1 MGASERRKWSSLVRQ
16 ELQASVLSIL
26 GDSDLHGV
34 VVVGAQGVGKST
46 FARAVE
52 AQLAGKMHVIHLH
65 GTTTDPAIAFGQLA
79 FLVARLPGHALE
91 SPGEIV
97 HGISRLIRED
107 AAGRPVLVVLE
118 DLPAIDSMSTA
129 VLMHLILSG
138 AAKLMVTVRN
148 VTDMPE
154 DLIRLLR
161 NNSLE
166 EVRLEVFTRPEVSKL
181 LAGVLGRPVTAT
193 AASSLYA
200 ASGGNPLVL
209 QAIVIEQLRSG
220 NLHLAGK
227 VWALRGGINLAEA
240 DALVDLVRSRLA
252 RETPKVREGLEWLA
266 LIRRVPLFV
275 LLDVLDPAVV
285 ADLEKAGYLQV
296 GETGRRWVSLKDEY
310 VGEVIRGWMDLP
322 RRKELH
328 QLVARV
334 VGATPA
340 EMDVEELLG
349 YVAWTLDCGEPVEPA
364 FALAAAAAANRLFD
378 PVFALESLAQIRTG
392 DPHWAEAAQQR
403 AAAYMTLAEH
413 ESAVAVLEEVTPE
426 QLSEL
431 PATAYAGYVQDFC
444 SALLWV
450 HGGYGRIGGI
460 LSTARQELARRER
473 ASIGNE
479 TPADFARA
487 HELIRLAEFEQ
498 MVHQGE
504 YAAVAEDLERAYKE
518 DGDPLYVLNCACLL
532 TMAWAVLGRE
542 ADAIALAAE
551 IQHRMEQSNVAPGM
565 LSWQA
570 EGQFAAL
577 LCSGQW
583 EDCVRILTEALDQ
596 KPKIMQY
603 LGGAA
608 ELALGVAYTYA
619 GRADLAI
626 DTLLGAQAQL
636 EIRRS
641 YYGPSLACSALAF
654 AYAQAGDVQEARNF
668 LDLAAQEEQHVAW
681 FTSWMSDFCVRMAK
695 RWLKDP
701 GAKQKLIESAHEDI
715 SKGRTTTASISL
727 FGATVHGTEEEL
739 VLLTEVSSR
748 RQGKMASVNR
758 LVGEGSRKK
767 DSKVLL
773 EAASLAHELHL
784 DAVESRCVVL
794 ALDIA
799 REKGDSQSA
808 RAAQHRLDRLV
819 ETLPVLPLMPH
830 TVGPELTERERQV
843 ARMASQGL
851 SNKEVANR
859 LQLSIR
865 TVEGHLYQIF
875 TKMGISSRSELEGS
889 AQV

>member
-1 MGASERRKWSSLVRQ
+1 MVRQ
-16 ELQASVLSIL
+16 DIQAAVISVLE
-26 GDSDLHGV
+26 DSSLHGV
-34 VVVGAQGVGKST
+34 VIAGAQGVGKST

-52 AQLAGKMHVIHLH
+52 SQLVGHTHIIHLH
-65 GTTTDPAIAFGQLA
+65 GSPTDPAIPFGQLA
-79 FLVARLPGHALE
+79 FLVARLPAPVLE
-91 SPGEIV
+91 SPSEIV

-107 AAGRPVLVVLE
+107 AGGRPVLVVLE

-129 VLMHLILSG
+129 VLMHLLLSG

-148 VTDMPE
+148 VTDLPE

-161 NNSLE
+161 NKSLE
-166 EVRLEVFTRPEVSKL
+166 EIRLEPFSRTEVARL
-181 LAGVLGRPVTAT
+181 LAGVLGRPVSAT
-193 AASSLYA
+193 AASALYA

-220 NLHLAGK
+220 NLHQAGK
-227 VWALRGGINLAEA
+227 VWALKGEINLASA

-252 RETPKVREGLEWLA
+252 RETPRVREGLEWLA

-328 QLVARV
+328 SLVARA

-340 EMDVEELLG
+340 DMDVEELLG
-349 YVAWTLDCGEPVEPA
+349 YVAWTLDCREPVEPA
-364 FALAAAAAANRLFD
+364 FALAAAEAANKLYD
-378 PVFALESLAQIRTG
+378 PLFALECLSQIRVE

-403 AAAYMTLAEH
+403 AAAHITLAEH
-413 ESAVAVLEEVTPE
+413 EAAVSILEEVTAE

-431 PATAYAGYVQDFC
+431 AATAYADYVLNFC
-444 SALLWV
+444 SSLLWV
-450 HGGYGRIGGI
+450 PGGYDRIREVIAGAALD
-460 LSTARQELARRER
+460 LSRRER

-479 TPADFARA
+479 TPEDFARA
-487 HELIRLAEFEQ
+487 HELVKLAGYELAI
-498 MVHQGE
+498 HQGE
-504 YAAVAEDLERAYKE
+504 YASVADDLEKAYRS
-518 DGDPLYVLNCACLL
+518 DGDPTYVVNCACLL

-542 ADAIALAAE
+542 AEAIALAADV
-551 IQHRMEQSNVAPGM
+551 QQRMEHAKLAPGM
-565 LSWQA
+565 LSWRT
-570 EGQFAAL
+570 EGLFAAL

-583 EDCVRILTEALDQ
+583 EDCVRILTDALDQ
-596 KPKIMQY
+596 RPKIMQY

-641 YYGPSLACSALAF
+641 YYGPALACSALAF
-654 AYAQAGDVQEARNF
+654 AYAQAGDVQESRNF

-681 FTSWMSDFCVRMAK
+681 FTSWMAEFCVRMAR
-695 RWLKDP
+695 RWLNDP
-701 GAKQKLIESAHEDI
+701 GAKQKLIESAKEDI

-727 FGATVHGTEEEL
+727 FGATVHGTDEEL
-739 VLLTEVSSR
+739 ALLAEVSSH

-773 EAASLAHELHL
+773 QAASLAQELHL

-794 ALDIA
+794 ALDMA
-799 REKGDSQSA
+799 RERGDSQSA

-819 ETLPVLPLMPH
+819 ETLPVLPLMPR
-830 TVGPELTERERQV
+830 TIGPELTERERQV
-843 ARMASQGL
+843 AKMASQGL